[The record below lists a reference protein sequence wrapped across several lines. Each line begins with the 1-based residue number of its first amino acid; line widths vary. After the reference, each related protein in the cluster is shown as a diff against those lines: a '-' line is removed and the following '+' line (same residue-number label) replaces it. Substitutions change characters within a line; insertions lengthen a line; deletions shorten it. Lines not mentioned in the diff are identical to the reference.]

1 MWPAAGD
8 PGYMV
13 LDLSKGEPAVLDR
26 VAVRLL
32 REQERCEFDWRLE
45 EQHYL
50 ESSRLVGQSLR

>member
-1 MWPAAGD
+1 
-8 PGYMV
+8 MV
-13 LDLSKGEPAVLDR
+13 LDIRKGGPGVPDR
-26 VAVRLL
+26 VTVRLL